1 MHSVQCTVYTC
12 EARSII
18 FKESI
23 DFIQAIK
30 TNDTNFSQCKIFS
43 SDNYY
48 YASVLCYLTLVTYI
62 IYRYCL
68 FCIVVI
74 IIKTY

>member
-1 MHSVQCTVYTC
+1 MCSALYTHVKL
-12 EARSII
+12 EAL

-23 DFIQAIK
+23 DFRQAIK
-30 TNDTNFSQCKIFS
+30 TNDTNFNQCKIFS
-43 SDNYY
+43 SDIYY
-48 YASVLCYLTLVTYI
+48 YISVLCYFTLVTYI